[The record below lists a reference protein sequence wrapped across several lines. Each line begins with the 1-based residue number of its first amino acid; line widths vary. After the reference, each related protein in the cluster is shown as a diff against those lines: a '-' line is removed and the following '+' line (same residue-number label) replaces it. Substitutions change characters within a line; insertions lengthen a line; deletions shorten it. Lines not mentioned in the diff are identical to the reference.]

1 MTVDPSPLTAQTNRH
16 ATVACQFCSTLNR
29 VDLSRVGQQPKC
41 GQCGRPILLDRPL
54 HVTDDT
60 FQQVVSGTDIPVL
73 VDFYAD
79 WCGPCKMMAPI
90 LDELA
95 HDRLG
100 EVLVLKLDT
109 DRNPATAMRFQV
121 RGIPTM
127 IAFAQGQEAARQ
139 TGAAPRAQ
147 VDALLAGVAGK

>member
-1 MTVDPSPLTAQTNRH
+1 MINDSMTAAAKAERV

-29 VDLSRVGQQPKC
+29 VSLERVGQGPKC
-41 GQCGRPILLDRPL
+41 GSCGRPILLDRPL
-54 HVTDDT
+54 QVSDDT
-60 FQQVVSGTDIPVL
+60 FQQVLNGTDIPVL

-79 WCGPCKMMAPI
+79 WCGPCRMMAPI

-109 DRNPATAMRFQV
+109 DRNPVTPSGFNI

-127 IAFAQGQEAARQ
+127 ILFDHGRETARQ
-139 TGAAPRAQ
+139 TGAAPRAS
-147 VDALLAGVAGK
+147 VDALLARAPSQ

>member
-1 MTVDPSPLTAQTNRH
+1 MITDSKTDAPTGRVV
-16 ATVACQFCSTLNR
+16 TVACQFCSTLNR
-29 VDLSRVGQQPKC
+29 VTLERVAQGPKC
-41 GQCGRPILLDRPL
+41 GSCGRPILLDRPL
-54 HVTDDT
+54 HVSDET
-60 FQQVVSGTDIPVL
+60 FQQVLSGTDIPVL

-79 WCGPCKMMAPI
+79 WCGPCKMMSPI

-109 DRNPATAMRFQV
+109 DRNPVTPSGFGIRS
-121 RGIPTM
+121 IPTM
-127 IAFAQGQEAARQ
+127 ILFDHGRETARQ

-147 VDALLAGVAGK
+147 IDTLLARSQLQ

>member
-1 MTVDPSPLTAQTNRH
+1 MIESPTGAPQTERV
-16 ATVACQFCSTLNR
+16 ATIACQFCATLNR
-29 VDLSRVGQQPKC
+29 VAVERVAQGPKC
-41 GQCGRPILLDRPL
+41 GSCGRPILLDRPL
-54 HVTDDT
+54 HVADES
-60 FQQVVSGTDIPVL
+60 FQSVLQGTDIPVL

-100 EVLVLKLDT
+100 EVLVLKMDT
-109 DRNPATAMRFQV
+109 DRNPVTPGGFGIRS
-121 RGIPTM
+121 IPTM
-127 IAFAQGQEAARQ
+127 ILFQQGREIGRQ

-147 VDALLAGVAGK
+147 VDALLARSTPQ